1 VRVREASYPLLAAR
15 ADEAGIA
22 LTVLPAPRGKVGL
35 RVQAADYAA
44 LEAIAQQADIPL
56 IQPARASMIKLRVS
70 AEEYAALE
78 AKAEEAGI
86 SVTALLRDHVGKVRI
101 RDRETE
107 RRRVGLLNRINAN
120 LNMIAKWVN
129 THKGAADT
137 VSVMA
142 HIVALEAEIT
152 RLLEAQERT

>member
-1 VRVREASYPLLAAR
+1 MDTGVSPAASPPRRTSRPVRTRMV
-15 ADEAGIA
+15 
-22 LTVLPAPRGKVGL
+22 
-35 RVQAADYAA
+35 
-44 LEAIAQQADIPL
+44 
-56 IQPARASMIKLRVS
+56 KLRVS
-70 AEEYAALE
+70 EEEYAALK
-78 AKAEEAGI
+78 AKTEEAGMTL
-86 SVTALLRDHVGKVRI
+86 SVLLRDHVGKVRI

-107 RRRVGLLNRINAN
+107 RRRVAMLNRINAN

-152 RLLEAQERT
+152 RLLEAQDRA

>member
-1 VRVREASYPLLAAR
+1 MDTDVVS
-15 ADEAGIA
+15 
-22 LTVLPAPRGKVGL
+22 PA
-35 RVQAADYAA
+35 
-44 LEAIAQQADIPL
+44 
-56 IQPARASMIKLRVS
+56 QPARRTSRQARARRIEMRLS

-78 AKAEEAGI
+78 AKAQDAGL
-86 SVTALLRDHVGKVRI
+86 SMSALLRDHVGKVRI

-107 RRRVGLLNRINAN
+107 RRRIGLLNRINAN

-152 RLLEAQERT
+152 RLLEAQDRA